1 MPIYTYKRQSTDEYK
16 DIFQSMNDKHEYFG
30 ESGDENDWI
39 RVFYSPNASIDTSI
53 DPFSSKDF
61 NNRTASKKGTVGDML
76 DYSKEMSQ
84 KRADLAGGKDPIKE
98 KYFEN
103 YSKERNGAKH
113 LEQMKSFES
122 KSVKVDYC
130 GP

>member
-1 MPIYTYKRQSTDEYK
+1 MPVYTYKKNSTDEYR
-16 DIFQSMNDKHEYFG
+16 DIFQSMKDKHEYFG
-30 ESGDENDWI
+30 ENGDEDDWI

-53 DPFSSKDF
+53 DPFSSKEF
-61 NNRTASKKGTVGDML
+61 NDRTASKKGTVGDML

-122 KSVKVDYC
+122 KSVKVDYA

>member
-1 MPIYTYKRQSTDEYK
+1 MPIYTYRRESTGEYI
-16 DIFQSMNDKHEYFG
+16 DVLQSMNEAHEYRG
-30 ESGDENDWI
+30 QNNDEDDWK
-39 RVFYSPNASIDTSI
+39 RVFYSPNASIDTNI

-61 NNRTASKKGTVGDML
+61 NDRTASKKGTVGDML

-103 YSKERNGAKH
+103 YSKERRGAKH
-113 LEQMKSFES
+113 PEQMKSFES
-122 KSVKVDYC
+122 KNVKIDYN
-130 GP
+130 

>member
-1 MPIYTYKRQSTDEYK
+1 MPIYTYKRESTNQYIDV
-16 DIFQSMNDKHEYFG
+16 IQGMNETHEYRG
-30 ESGDENDWI
+30 KNGDENDWKRI
-39 RVFYSPNASIDTSI
+39 FYSPNASIDTNI

-84 KRADLAGGKDPIKE
+84 KRADLAGGKDPVKE

-103 YSKERNGAKH
+103 YSKGRRGAKH
-113 LEQMKSFES
+113 PEQMKSFES
-122 KSVKVDYC
+122 KSVKIDYT
-130 GP
+130 

>member
-1 MPIYTYKRQSTDEYK
+1 MPIYTYRRESTGEYI
-16 DIFQSMNDKHEYFG
+16 DVLQSMNEAHEYRG
-30 ESGDENDWI
+30 QNNDEDDWK
-39 RVFYSPNASIDTSI
+39 RVFYSPNASIDTNI

-61 NNRTASKKGTVGDML
+61 NDRTASKKGTVGDML

-103 YSKERNGAKH
+103 YSKERRGAKH
-113 LEQMKSFES
+113 PEQMKSFES
-122 KSVKVDYC
+122 KSVKIDYN
-130 GP
+130 

>member
-1 MPIYTYKRQSTDEYK
+1 MPIYTYKRESTDEYI
-16 DIFQSMNDKHEYFG
+16 DVLQGMNEAHEYKG
-30 ESGDENDWI
+30 ENGDEDDWK

-84 KRADLAGGKDPIKE
+84 KRADLAGGKDPVKE

-103 YSKERNGAKH
+103 YSKERRGAKH
-113 LEQMKSFES
+113 PEQMKSFES
-122 KSVKVDYC
+122 KSVKIDYT
-130 GP
+130 